1 MTRTCCGNSAYVC
14 LRFDGRTFDS
24 HCALKLANE
33 LETPLEEK
41 GESRMDHQGG
51 LRIQHYESPNYD
63 ERPAG
68 TVVDTVVIHAT
79 VLNTIREVIEHFS
92 SPQTQVS
99 SHYTID
105 RDGSVISH
113 VSEYKRA
120 WHAGLSKM
128 EDGRTN
134 VNDFSIGVE
143 LVNRNDGSDPYP
155 EHQIQAMRHLVKAI
169 IVRHPIRYIVPHY
182 ACAEPPG
189 RKSDPIGF
197 DDSWVR
203 DLVPRH

>member
-1 MTRTCCGNSAYVC
+1 
-14 LRFDGRTFDS
+14 
-24 HCALKLANE
+24 
-33 LETPLEEK
+33 
-41 GESRMDHQGG
+41 MDHQGG
-51 LRIQHYESPNYD
+51 LTIQHYESPNYD

-92 SPQTQVS
+92 SPQTRVS

-105 RDGSVISH
+105 RDGRVISH
-113 VSEYKRA
+113 VSESKRA
-120 WHAGLSKM
+120 WHAGVSKM

-197 DDSWVR
+197 DESWVR
-203 DLVPRH
+203 DLVPYH